1 PPATQP
7 AHRLPLHLARPQGGA
22 AHLASGR
29 RDVPRQA
36 GRGRRARCAV
46 RRAAAPLH
54 ASADRCRAGARSQP
68 PHAPR
73 DPARRSAQP
82 DRSAGRLPLPHPLP
96 RGDAAMQA
104 DRAPAGRRRQRALG
118 RMPPG
123 RAACGSERRMKI
135 VAHRGDC
142 ARFPENSLAA
152 FEHAIRAGADLLETD
167 VRIAADGVPVC
178 WHDPDLARVTGTATP
193 IAGTTAAGLAAI
205 ALPGDARVHRLEEIL
220 AIARGRRP
228 LMLDLKVDDAPARAA
243 IMRAVAL
250 ADMADEVVLGVRTPE
265 QAAAYAATGRP
276 LALLA
281 MPAEPEGLSGFS
293 P

>member
-1 PPATQP
+1 
-7 AHRLPLHLARPQGGA
+7 
-22 AHLASGR
+22 
-29 RDVPRQA
+29 
-36 GRGRRARCAV
+36 
-46 RRAAAPLH
+46 
-54 ASADRCRAGARSQP
+54 
-68 PHAPR
+68 
-73 DPARRSAQP
+73 
-82 DRSAGRLPLPHPLP
+82 
-96 RGDAAMQA
+96 
-104 DRAPAGRRRQRALG
+104 
-118 RMPPG
+118 
-123 RAACGSERRMKI
+123 MKI

-293 P
+293 PRHLIGARLWEDQVHEAALARIRARQLPVWVTAGKRSQGEAPGFIDAARLRILSAAGIDAVLVNDVQLAVATRGKPAAYHDDPPAG